1 MLTNRDSQCR
11 ALADLG
17 KVIASAF
24 AFEMKQAYMDVVMKD
39 RDAWN
44 FHELAAKGADMIAD
58 WLADGAEE
66 DKEETAAA
74 DFARAFLGA
83 GVVNQV
89 AAYPF
94 ESVYTS
100 PTRLVMQDAYE
111 AVRQLYHKYGF
122 VKSEDCDLH
131 EDHIA
136 LEIQFLAHLSGR
148 AAKLFEEGKEAEACD
163 VLRLQ
168 KTFIETHIENWISR
182 FCDDVRACPVSPFYK
197 GWSYIL
203 EGFVFTLKG
212 AIEDMLQECP
222 S

>member
-44 FHELAAKGADMIAD
+44 FHERAAKGADMIAD
-58 WLADGAEE
+58 WLADGAGE

-148 AAKLFEEGKEAEACD
+148 AAKFLKKVRRPKRVMFFGCKR
-163 VLRLQ
+163 RLS
-168 KTFIETHIENWISR
+168 KR
-182 FCDDVRACPVSPFYK
+182 
-197 GWSYIL
+197 
-203 EGFVFTLKG
+203 TLKTG
-212 AIEDMLQECP
+212 FRVFATMSVPAPFRP
-222 S
+222 STRVGHISSRASSSRLRVR

>member
-122 VKSEDCDLH
+122 VKSEECDLH

-163 VLRLQ
+163 VLRRLS
-168 KTFIETHIENWISR
+168 NR
-182 FCDDVRACPVSPFYK
+182 
-197 GWSYIL
+197 
-203 EGFVFTLKG
+203 TLKTG
-212 AIEDMLQECP
+212 FRVFATMSVPAPFRP
-222 S
+222 STRVGHISSRASSSRLRVR